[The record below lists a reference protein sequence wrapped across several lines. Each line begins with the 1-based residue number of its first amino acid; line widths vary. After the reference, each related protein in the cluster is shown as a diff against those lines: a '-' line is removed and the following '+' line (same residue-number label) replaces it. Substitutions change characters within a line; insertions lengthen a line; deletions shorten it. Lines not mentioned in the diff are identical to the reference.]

1 MLKVSQTPRRSKC
14 KPTNHHHQ
22 HPSLTHRNPPPI
34 SHPPKFPSHLSHP
47 PKFTSHLSHPPKSP
61 SHRFLFCICACFFS
75 SSCVQDLVCIKCWMA
90 LTTASQTLSSEF
102 IREKATDTETDTN
115 RHIDRQRQTEGGE
128 PNGCARNR
136 DRERIQKERDGLSET
151 DR

>member
-1 MLKVSQTPRRSKC
+1 
-14 KPTNHHHQ
+14 
-22 HPSLTHRNPPPI
+22 
-34 SHPPKFPSHLSHP
+34 
-47 PKFTSHLSHPPKSP
+47 
-61 SHRFLFCICACFFS
+61 
-75 SSCVQDLVCIKCWMA
+75 MA

-102 IREKATDTETDTN
+102 IREKATDTETDTS
-115 RHIDRQRQTEGGE
+115 RHIDRQRQTGGGE